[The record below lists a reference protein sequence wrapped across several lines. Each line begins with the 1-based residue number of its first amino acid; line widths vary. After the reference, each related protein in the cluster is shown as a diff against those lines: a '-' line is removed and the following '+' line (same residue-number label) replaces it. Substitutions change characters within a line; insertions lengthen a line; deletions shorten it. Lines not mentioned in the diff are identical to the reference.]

1 MKECTRAAI
10 CALLAV
16 DQEATDD
23 ERRMVTDALAGRK
36 ISRPYTYEEAA
47 ELLGCHRNTVRK
59 LVEQGRLRTI
69 SGTGGR
75 LRILAWSVEDYIT
88 GRSK

>member
-16 DQEATDD
+16 DQEATED

-36 ISRPYTYEEAA
+36 ISRPYTYEETA
-47 ELLGCHRNTVRK
+47 ELLGCHRNTVRR
-59 LVEQGRLRTI
+59 LVEGGKLRTI
-69 SGTGGR
+69 PGSGGR
-75 LRILAWSVEDYIT
+75 LRLLAGSVEDYMKGT
-88 GRSK
+88 K

>member
-1 MKECTRAAI
+1 MKQCTRDAI

-23 ERRMVTDALAGRK
+23 ERRMVADALAGRK
-36 ISRPYTYEEAA
+36 ISRPLEYNEVAK
-47 ELLGCHRNTVRK
+47 LIGCHRNTVRK
-59 LVEQGRLRTI
+59 LVER
-69 SGTGGR
+69 GTLKTTPSSSGR

-88 GRSK
+88 GRSN